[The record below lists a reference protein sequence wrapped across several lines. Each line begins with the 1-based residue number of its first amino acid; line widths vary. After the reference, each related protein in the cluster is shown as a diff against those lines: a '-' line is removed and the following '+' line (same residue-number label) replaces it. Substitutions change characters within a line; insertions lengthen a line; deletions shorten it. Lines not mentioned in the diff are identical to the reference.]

1 MKKLLSFVLIL
12 MICCSSAL
20 LFAGCDKNTTF
31 LFVTGTGAVTSET
44 KELDNEGRIIY
55 TFNFELYEG
64 DEMNRRSAEK
74 KALEKVVV
82 NVYEKINE
90 EQDIKDGVP
99 NSSLATLKTLKASE
113 MTIANFS
120 LKTTTGSTPRTAT
133 VSYDGATAIFYYTV
147 TE

>member
-20 LFAGCDKNTTF
+20 LFAGCDRNTTF
-31 LFVTGTGAVTSET
+31 LFVTNTGAVTSET
-44 KELDNEGRIIY
+44 TEFDNEGRIIY
-55 TFNFELYEG
+55 TFTFKKFTG
-64 DEMNRRSAEK
+64 DEMDRRSEEK

-90 EQDIKDGVP
+90 EDITKGVP
-99 NSSLATLKTLKASE
+99 DAKLQTLKTLKASE